1 MNHDKDNEW
10 IGHGKRSL
18 SQLVHEDIRET
29 EVWLTQPA
37 GTTSPGECSASKD
50 IKFLDKNINF
60 PFNHKNIPSCYTL
73 FCCHFVFWEL
83 LSVS

>member
-1 MNHDKDNEW
+1 MSHDKDNEW

-50 IKFLDKNINF
+50 IKFL
-60 PFNHKNIPSCYTL
+60 
-73 FCCHFVFWEL
+73 
-83 LSVS
+83 